1 MINICIYEINPIVL
15 VTSIHFSL
23 FTHTFY
29 FLILIFIEMSGIGI
43 DKSPRSLV
51 KQPLR
56 LVQIDNKTSSCPNC
70 LGKLSPL
77 FLDSAGRERV
87 RVGLINIAH
96 SRAPH
101 HATSIQVKKHFII
114 FWGHK

>member
-1 MINICIYEINPIVL
+1 M
-15 VTSIHFSL
+15 SL
-23 FTHTFY
+23 FTLTFY
-29 FLILIFIEMSGIGI
+29 FSILIFLEISGIGI
-43 DKSPRSLV
+43 EKSPRSLV

-77 FLDSAGRERV
+77 FLDSADRERV

-101 HATSIQVKKHFII
+101 HATSIQVEKHFKLS
-114 FWGHK
+114 WCHK